1 MTELNEFS
9 ALMVELDNKMPQS
22 LSLLTIPSQ
31 GSQSPNLFSLKY
43 NLKKKKKKYINKNK
57 INKIKILKIHANY
70 YELGLELELDLEQ
83 KKRCG
88 FFLFGSG
95 SAPLL
100 KKKKKS
106 RLHGVDTVNTVI
118 MYIPGLN

>member
-22 LSLLTIPSQ
+22 PSLLTIPSQ

-43 NLKKKKKKYINKNK
+43 KL
-57 INKIKILKIHANY
+57 LHANY

-100 KKKKKS
+100 KNKQKK
-106 RLHGVDTVNTVI
+106 VDS
-118 MYIPGLN
+118 ME

>member
-22 LSLLTIPSQ
+22 PSLLTIPSQ
-31 GSQSPNLFSLKY
+31 GSQSPNPFSLKY
-43 NLKKKKKKYINKNK
+43 KL
-57 INKIKILKIHANY
+57 LHANY
-70 YELGLELELDLEQ
+70 YELGLELELDVEQ

-100 KKKKKS
+100 KKKQKK
-106 RLHGVDTVNTVI
+106 VDS
-118 MYIPGLN
+118 ME